1 MEQETPRAGSAL
13 GVAPSPYPTIL
24 ANSAAAALSGSSFP
38 TPNEQAFPES
48 SNVMILKIYTIHA
61 GMQEVDAEV
70 TIRGL
75 YAGSE
80 EEARAY
86 IKATLPHLEI
96 IYVEEFEI

>member
-1 MEQETPRAGSAL
+1 MMEKEP
-13 GVAPSPYPTIL
+13 
-24 ANSAAAALSGSSFP
+24 
-38 TPNEQAFPES
+38 
-48 SNVMILKIYTIHA
+48 KIYTIHA

-86 IKATLPHLEI
+86 VQATLPHLEI
-96 IYVEEFEI
+96 IYVEEYSI